1 MKKQYKVVNVNSNEV
16 LFTGTNWG
24 KANQFAYDMLTQESG
39 IGVNLQIFE
48 VAEDK
53 DLMINDWV
61 GYKYSTGKIRMTKK
75 EVADRLMKNSKPS
88 INEKVDAEA
97 QKKTEEEAAELA
109 RQAEKEAIRKQKKR
123 EADARYR
130 AKKKAQKLA
139 ALAAMNAV
147 K

>member
-53 DLMINDWV
+53 DLMINDWI

-75 EVADRLMKNSKPS
+75 EVADRLMKNSKTIIS
-88 INEKVDAEA
+88 EKADVEA
-97 QKKTEEEAAELA
+97 QKKAEEAAELA

>member
-53 DLMINDWV
+53 DLMINDWI

-75 EVADRLMKNSKPS
+75 EVADRLMKNSKTIIS
-88 INEKVDAEA
+88 EKVDVEA
-97 QKKTEEEAAELA
+97 QKKAEEAAELA

>member
-1 MKKQYKVVNVNSNEV
+1 MKKQYKVINVKSNEV

-48 VAEDK
+48 VGESCDI
-53 DLMINDWV
+53 LVNDWI

-75 EVADRLMKNSKPS
+75 EVADRLMKNSNKKN
-88 INEKVDAEA
+88 NEEIDNEALAKKAAEEAEA
-97 QKKTEEEAAELA
+97 A
-109 RQAEKEAIRKQKKR
+109 RLAEKEAIRKQKKR

-139 ALAAMNAV
+139 ALAAMNIV

>member
-53 DLMINDWV
+53 DLMINDWI

-75 EVADRLMKNSKPS
+75 EVADRLMKNSYPAIS
-88 INEKVDAEA
+88 EKADAEA
-97 QKKTEEEAAELA
+97 QKKAEEEAAELA

-130 AKKKAQKLA
+130 AKKKTGEK
-139 ALAAMNAV
+139 
-147 K
+147 

>member
-48 VAEDK
+48 VAKDK
-53 DLMINDWV
+53 DLMINDWI

-75 EVADRLMKNSKPS
+75 EVADRLMKNSKTIIS
-88 INEKVDAEA
+88 EKADVEA
-97 QKKTEEEAAELA
+97 QKKAEEAAELA